1 VYHHG
6 CGVERERRA
15 EENGIDKLR
24 EDLALVEVEIAP

>member
-1 VYHHG
+1 
-6 CGVERERRA
+6 VESREKGDA